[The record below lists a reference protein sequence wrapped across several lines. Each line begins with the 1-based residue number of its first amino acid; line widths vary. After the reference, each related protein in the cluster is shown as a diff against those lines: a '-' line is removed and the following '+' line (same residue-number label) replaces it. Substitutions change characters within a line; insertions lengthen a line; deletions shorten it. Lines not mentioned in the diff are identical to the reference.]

1 MIGVASAPASSG
13 NLGPGFDILALALGL
28 RCTATV
34 EASDEM
40 TISEHGSTKRLGDKD
55 MIARAV
61 RMAVD
66 RPMHVTLDNQVP
78 RARGLGSSSAV
89 SASVAAAA
97 MKAVG
102 AEGGR
107 QRVFQIVDELE
118 GHADN
123 AAAAVF
129 GGLVAATST
138 GIQKMALHES
148 LLPVVGI
155 PNTHL
160 RTTEARRA
168 LEPDIPRPMVVRSLA
183 RLAFLLEGLRTGEP
197 QSLAH
202 AAGDELHEIPRAS
215 LSPITGDLMHAARH
229 AGALHVAWSGA
240 GPTALAFAT
249 KANRGK
255 VIGAMSEVL
264 GANGEV
270 LALDVDDEGLR

>member
-1 MIGVASAPASSG
+1 
-13 NLGPGFDILALALGL
+13 
-28 RCTATV
+28 
-34 EASDEM
+34 
-40 TISEHGSTKRLGDKD
+40 

-89 SASVAAAA
+89 AASVAGAA
-97 MKAVG
+97 MKSMNAS
-102 AEGGR
+102 GGR
-107 QRVFQIVDELE
+107 ERVFQIVDELE

-138 GIQKMALHES
+138 GIQKLAFHES
-148 LLPVVGI
+148 LVPVVGI
-155 PNTHL
+155 PNSHL
-160 RTTEARRA
+160 RTKEARKA
-168 LEPDIPRPMVVRSLA
+168 LDADIPRPMVVRSLA
-183 RLAFLLEGLRTGEP
+183 RLTFLIEGLRTGEP
-197 QSLAH
+197 MALAH

-229 AGALHVAWSGA
+229 AGALHAAWSGA
-240 GPTALAFAT
+240 GPTALAFT
-249 KANRGK
+249 TEANRGR

-264 GANGEV
+264 GTNGEV